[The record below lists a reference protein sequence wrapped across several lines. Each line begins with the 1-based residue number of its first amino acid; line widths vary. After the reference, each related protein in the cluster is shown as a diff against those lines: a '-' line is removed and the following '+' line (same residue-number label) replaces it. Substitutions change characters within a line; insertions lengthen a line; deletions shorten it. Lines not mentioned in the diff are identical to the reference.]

1 MGLLGD
7 RVDGFGHAKMAKF
20 WERERWGRMGF
31 SFSSLGYGWILL
43 WLVLTDKE
51 RAISCLVLFVHAIF
65 SFLDTTF
72 ARFNILT
79 NIDSFHINIW
89 LYTLQSISCPFSSF
103 VSTKSFQ
110 RNRVLRHYASRVAR
124 QLQWRLHRS
133 LKPGWPVKPQV
144 ALRPIAGMKA
154 GTATQGRGVVV
165 PLLDLST
172 SPNPSSSSPRILL
185 PLTSCWRIG
194 LRFSVM
200 ETVQVMCSFLV
211 WVF

>member
-1 MGLLGD
+1 MP
-7 RVDGFGHAKMAKF
+7 
-20 WERERWGRMGF
+20 
-31 SFSSLGYGWILL
+31 SSLSLIRHLRGSI
-43 WLVLTDKE
+43 
-51 RAISCLVLFVHAIF
+51 IQI
-65 SFLDTTF
+65 
-72 ARFNILT
+72 
-79 NIDSFHINIW
+79 NIDSFHSNIW
-89 LYTLQSISCPFSSF
+89 LFMLQSLSCPSSSF
-103 VSTKSFQ
+103 VSAKSFQ
-110 RNRVLRHYASRVAR
+110 CTRFLRHCASRVPR
-124 QLQWRLHRS
+124 QLQRRLHRS

-144 ALRPIAGMKA
+144 AHRPIAGMKA

-165 PLLDLST
+165 PLLNLST

>member
-1 MGLLGD
+1 MGLHGD

-43 WLVLTDKE
+43 WLVWPIK
-51 RAISCLVLFVHAIF
+51 S
-65 SFLDTTF
+65 
-72 ARFNILT
+72 ARFHVWFYLSMLSTLSLIRHLRGSISKQTLIHFILT
-79 NIDSFHINIW
+79 YDYTRSNRFPVHI
-89 LYTLQSISCPFSSF
+89 SSF